1 MQVTRKIPGIAIVT
15 LVLGILALPD
25 QVQGMAAFA
34 RKYKTSCATCHVGFP
49 KLTPFGEAFRING
62 FQWPDYGDEENT
74 KEEPVSMG
82 SESYKRVW
90 PRAIWPNEIP
100 GTAPISF
107 RVRQGFQFVSDDE
120 SSFAEFTL
128 PALQIMSGG
137 TLGED
142 ISFFAG
148 AHLFE
153 HGEPGSIDRM
163 YLKFDNMFDGRL
175 PYNALYLRI
184 GQFVPELVPFITNH
198 RGLTL
203 TSYAFNTYAPANGSS
218 FGAGHE
224 HGAPAF
230 GLESFQIGMEASG
243 IVKSRLR
250 YVLGLVN
257 GSGVEEDNNSA
268 KDFYYRLA
276 YKLGGLAYDGSS
288 SGDVYGQ
295 GGNNWAEKS
304 LALATFGY
312 FGTSVSGGKDVSV
325 RRLGVDFNLT
335 LRDLNVFGG
344 LISGADEA
352 YHGEELHEEG
362 YSLFFAE
369 GDYMVYPWLIGVLRY
384 EQANLEDDMGSI
396 KRLVPSITALYT
408 ANIKFICELPI
419 DLDNTN
425 DISFLVGLDFVF

>member
-49 KLTPFGEAFRING
+49 KLTPFGEAYRMNG
-62 FQWPDYGDEENT
+62 FQWPDHGDEENT
-74 KEEPVSMG
+74 KEEPVSLG

-153 HGEPGSIDRM
+153 HGKPGSIDRM

-184 GQFVPELVPFITNH
+184 GQFVPETF
-198 RGLTL
+198 
-203 TSYAFNTYAPANGSS
+203 PAS
-218 FGAGHE
+218 
-224 HGAPAF
+224 PA
-230 GLESFQIGMEASG
+230 
-243 IVKSRLR
+243 
-250 YVLGLVN
+250 
-257 GSGVEEDNNSA
+257 
-268 KDFYYRLA
+268 
-276 YKLGGLAYDGSS
+276 
-288 SGDVYGQ
+288 
-295 GGNNWAEKS
+295 
-304 LALATFGY
+304 
-312 FGTSVSGGKDVSV
+312 
-325 RRLGVDFNLT
+325 
-335 LRDLNVFGG
+335 
-344 LISGADEA
+344 
-352 YHGEELHEEG
+352 
-362 YSLFFAE
+362 
-369 GDYMVYPWLIGVLRY
+369 
-384 EQANLEDDMGSI
+384 
-396 KRLVPSITALYT
+396 
-408 ANIKFICELPI
+408 
-419 DLDNTN
+419 
-425 DISFLVGLDFVF
+425 